1 MADPVTMMI
10 VAGGMQVAQGIQ
22 SYQQNRAMAQATKA
36 ETSANIANQQEAFK
50 VNKSRLVREQEQLAG
65 KQTVAAAG
73 SGATLG
79 SFDPLFGDTAQQS
92 SLDLALLE
100 YDKNLNIANTAYQGQ
115 MKKKAYYREG
125 RSQLLAGITKAAQTG
140 AGAASPSGFGANAS
154 KNSAGQTIGAQ
165 FSSSPQGPYLNYGS
179 RTMSGY

>member
-1 MADPVTMMI
+1 MADPVTMMV
-10 VAGGMQVAQGIQ
+10 VAGLQVAQGVKSFQ
-22 SYQQNRAMAQATKA
+22 ENRAMAQATKR
-36 ETSANIANQQEAFK
+36 ETAANVANQQEAFK
-50 VNKSRLVREQEQLAG
+50 VNRSRLVREQEQMAG

-79 SFDPLFGDTAQQS
+79 SFDPLFNDTAEQS

-125 RSQLLAGITKAAQTG
+125 RSQLLAGITKAATG
-140 AGAASPSGFGANAS
+140 LSTNQAASKSISDASNGFG
-154 KNSAGQTIGAQ
+154 QTVGRQ
-165 FSSSPQGPYLNYGS
+165 FSSSPYGPQLNYGS
-179 RTMSGY
+179 RTLSGY